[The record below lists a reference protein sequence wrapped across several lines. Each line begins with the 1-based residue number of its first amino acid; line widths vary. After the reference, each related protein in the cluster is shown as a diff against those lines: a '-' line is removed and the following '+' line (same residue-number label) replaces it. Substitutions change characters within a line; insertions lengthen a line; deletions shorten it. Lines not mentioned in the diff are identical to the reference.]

1 MCGWRDARKP
11 LCSLVFLL
19 LRPNAFF
26 LLPWRSIKHT
36 DMKTWMMTL
45 GLLTMAA
52 TMTAQDARMGSR
64 NDGKGGTHH
73 GDDPKLR
80 AAMLERLDASAR
92 RTLLKGNYY
101 VYYCM

>member
-11 LCSLVFLL
+11 LCSVVFLL

-64 NDGKGGTHH
+64 NDGKGGAHRTHQF
-73 GDDPKLR
+73 R
-80 AAMLERLDASAR
+80 
-92 RTLLKGNYY
+92 
-101 VYYCM
+101 

>member
-11 LCSLVFLL
+11 LCSVVFLL

-52 TMTAQDARMGSR
+52 TITAQDARMGSR
-64 NDGKGGTHH
+64 NDGKGGAHRTHIIPANSMAH
-73 GDDPKLR
+73 WWHSISPT
-80 AAMLERLDASAR
+80 R
-92 RTLLKGNYY
+92 RWFALTSTTW
-101 VYYCM
+101 